1 MSSSLGRIH
10 KKHIFS
16 GRTTKRG
23 KTPEPLRKPHE
34 KKKKKNPLLSSVR
47 VNQKTDQ
54 QKKVIKSL
62 TKYIFENIIFSN
74 FNLSEYFKEYFK
86 EACRPFPSD
95 KKKHKR
101 NCFEP
106 LSSRGGGVPILKW
119 FDH

>member
-1 MSSSLGRIH
+1 MKQNL
-10 KKHIFS
+10 
-16 GRTTKRG
+16 
-23 KTPEPLRKPHE
+23 
-34 KKKKKNPLLSSVR
+34 KKNPLLSSVR

-74 FNLSEYFKEYFK
+74 FNLPEYFKDP
-86 EACRPFPSD
+86 CRPFPSD
-95 KKKHKR
+95 KKKYKR